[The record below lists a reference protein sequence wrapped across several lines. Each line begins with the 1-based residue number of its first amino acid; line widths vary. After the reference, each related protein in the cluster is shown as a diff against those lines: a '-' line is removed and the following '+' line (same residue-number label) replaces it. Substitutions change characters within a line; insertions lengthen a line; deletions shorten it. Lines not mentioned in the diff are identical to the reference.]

1 MKKQVIRISILQ
13 SAKIC
18 TVMYALVGL
27 LYTLIGIP
35 MMIFGSSTL
44 KVMGVIY
51 LFGPLWMGIIGSIFF
66 VISAAVY
73 NWLASMLGGFEF
85 EVKEVA

>member
-1 MKKQVIRISILQ
+1 
-13 SAKIC
+13 
-18 TVMYALVGL
+18 MYALVGL

-51 LFGPLWMGIIGSIFF
+51 LFGPLWMGIIGSIFLLF
-66 VISAAVY
+66 PLLSIIGWPPCWEDS
-73 NWLASMLGGFEF
+73 NLR
-85 EVKEVA
+85 